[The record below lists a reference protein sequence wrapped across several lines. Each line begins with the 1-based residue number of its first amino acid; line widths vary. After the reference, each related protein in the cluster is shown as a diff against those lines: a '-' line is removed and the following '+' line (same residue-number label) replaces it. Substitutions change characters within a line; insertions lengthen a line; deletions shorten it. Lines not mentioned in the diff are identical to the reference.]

1 MSRRFVL
8 DKTDTNQLVKNALL
22 VSLAAGLT
30 FVSTQ
35 LSIIDLGPM
44 TPLVVPVLSTLIES
58 VIKWAQ
64 DNTKK

>member
-1 MSRRFVL
+1 MSTKFTL
-8 DKTDTNQLVKNALL
+8 DKTDTNQLLKNALL

-58 VIKWAQ
+58 VVKWAQ

>member
-1 MSRRFVL
+1 MSRKFTL
-8 DKTDTNQLVKNALL
+8 DKSDTNQLLKNALL

-58 VIKWAQ
+58 VVKWAQ

>member
-8 DKTDTNQLVKNALL
+8 DKTDTNQLIKNALL

-30 FVSTQ
+30 FISTQ

>member
-1 MSRRFVL
+1 MSRRFIL

-30 FVSTQ
+30 FISTQ

-64 DNTKK
+64 DNTQK

>member
-1 MSRRFVL
+1 MSKRFTL
-8 DKTDTNQLVKNALL
+8 DKSDTNQLFKNALL

-30 FVSTQ
+30 FITTQ

-44 TPLVVPVLSTLIES
+44 TPLVVPVLSTLLES
-58 VIKWAQ
+58 AIKWAQ

>member
-30 FVSTQ
+30 FISTQ

>member
-1 MSRRFVL
+1 MSKRFVL
-8 DKTDTNQLVKNALL
+8 DKTDTNQLIKNALL

-30 FVSTQ
+30 FISTQ